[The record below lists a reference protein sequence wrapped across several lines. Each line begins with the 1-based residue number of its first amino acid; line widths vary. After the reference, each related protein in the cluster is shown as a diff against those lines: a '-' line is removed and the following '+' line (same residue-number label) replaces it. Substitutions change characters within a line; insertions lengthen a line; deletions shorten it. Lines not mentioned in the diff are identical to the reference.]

1 MPLYD
6 YRCPVCGARYELLR
20 RIREMDEPATC
31 PLGHAGGI
39 RADVNRVFQKAAPG
53 TYSDWYESLPSE
65 LRDKRL
71 GIMREGEGIEIQEHE
86 PD

>member
-31 PLGHAGGI
+31 PEGHAGGI

-53 TYSDWYESLPSE
+53 TYSD
-65 LRDKRL
+65 
-71 GIMREGEGIEIQEHE
+71 
-86 PD
+86 